1 MTTVS
6 ATTPRADER
15 ISAKSLPFFLMH
27 LAVLGAFFTGTRP
40 IDWAVCI
47 GLYYLRMF
55 GITAGFHRYFAHRA
69 YKTNRVFQFA
79 LAWIGTMSAQ
89 KGVLWWAGHHRH
101 HHRFSDT
108 DEDIHSPT
116 KRGFWWSH
124 VGWILSS
131 RYDDTPFDDIKDF
144 AKYPELRWLNTYHLV
159 PPAILGVLVYLTM
172 GASGLFIGFFLSTV
186 LLWHGTFTINSLSHV
201 FGSQRYVTGD
211 TSRNN
216 FWLALVTMGEGWHNN
231 HHYYQSTANQG
242 FYWWEVDMSYYV
254 LKVLAAVGIVSH
266 LRTPSERV
274 LNSNRVGDR
283 ATERTPILEAVRL
296 PEPGV
301 TATVPALAATGVT
314 NLPTHILTSP
324 VSVRAELPPAA

>member
-1 MTTVS
+1 MI
-6 ATTPRADER
+6 TTPAIAIRAAAVAPASRADER
-15 ISAKSLPFFLMH
+15 VSNKSLPFFLMH
-27 LAVLGAFFTGTRP
+27 VAALGAIVTGARP
-40 IDWAVCI
+40 VDWLLCL

-69 YKTNRVFQFA
+69 YKTNRVFQFV

-131 RYDDTPFDDIKDF
+131 RYDETPLDDIRDF
-144 AKYPELRWLNTYHLV
+144 AKYPELRWLNEHYLV
-159 PPAILGVLVYLTM
+159 PPTLLAVAVAALFGW
-172 GASGLFIGFFLSTV
+172 SGLFVGFFLSTV

-216 FWLALVTMGEGWHNN
+216 FVLALLTMGEGWHNN

-242 FYWWEVDMSYYV
+242 FFWWEIDLSYYV
-254 LKVLAAVGIVSH
+254 LKALSVVGLVSN

-274 LNSNRVGDR
+274 LRSNRVDR
-283 ATERTPILEAVRL
+283 QDAVRAADA
-296 PEPGV
+296 PVAPPAEPI
-301 TATVPALAATGVT
+301 APPLAA
-314 NLPTHILTSP
+314 
-324 VSVRAELPPAA
+324 

>member
-1 MTTVS
+1 MS
-6 ATTPRADER
+6 TTPATATLAATVAPESRADER
-15 ISAKSLPFFLMH
+15 VSDKSLPFFLMH
-27 LAVLGAFFTGTRP
+27 VAALGAIFTGARP
-40 IDWAVCI
+40 IDWLLCL

-69 YKTNRVFQFA
+69 YKTNRVFQFV

-131 RYDDTPFDDIKDF
+131 RYDETPFDDIRDF
-144 AKYPELRWLNTYHLV
+144 AKYPELRWLNEHYLV
-159 PPAILGVLVYLTM
+159 PPTLLAVAVAAVFGW
-172 GASGLFIGFFLSTV
+172 SGLFIGFFLSTV

-216 FWLALVTMGEGWHNN
+216 FVLALLTMGEGWHNN

-242 FYWWEVDMSYYV
+242 FFWWEIDLSYYV
-254 LKVLAAVGIVSH
+254 LKALSVVGLVSN

-274 LNSNRVGDR
+274 RSSNRVDR
-283 ATERTPILEAVRL
+283 VDAARVADAPVAPPVEPIA
-296 PEPGV
+296 PP
-301 TATVPALAATGVT
+301 LAA
-314 NLPTHILTSP
+314 
-324 VSVRAELPPAA
+324 

>member
-1 MTTVS
+1 MSTVTATASTFS
-6 ATTPRADER
+6 AASVPAPRADEKV
-15 ISAKSLPFFLMH
+15 SSKSLPFFLMH
-27 LAVLGAFFTGTRP
+27 VAVLGAVFTGARP
-40 IDWAVCI
+40 VDWLLCL

-55 GITAGFHRYFAHRA
+55 GITAGFHRYFSHRA
-69 YKTNRVFQFA
+69 YKTNRVFQFV

-108 DEDIHSPT
+108 EEDIHSPT

-131 RYDDTPFDDIKDF
+131 RYDETPLDDIRDF
-144 AKYPELRWLNTYHLV
+144 AKYPELRWLNDHYLV
-159 PPAILGVLVYLTM
+159 PPTLLAIAVTM
-172 GASGLFIGFFLSTV
+172 LFGWSGLFVGFFLSTV

-216 FWLALVTMGEGWHNN
+216 FLLAILTMGEGWHNN

-242 FYWWEVDMSYYV
+242 FYWWEIDLSYYV
-254 LKVLAAVGIVSH
+254 LKALSVVGLVSN

-274 LNSNRVGDR
+274 LRSNRVGS
-283 ATERTPILEAVRL
+283 TPEPRDAAVRV
-296 PEPGV
+296 PAAVEPIP
-301 TATVPALAATGVT
+301 TALAA
-314 NLPTHILTSP
+314 
-324 VSVRAELPPAA
+324 